1 MICTITL
8 SRGMLDLRPS
18 CNTKSS
24 MQALR
29 ENDIGLEK
37 VRICYSPFSRTT
49 HTARVATSVLN
60 IPFEGPQCKVSFVL
74 LRLLVKNPIHA
85 THSPG
90 SQVEKHG
97 FYVLET
103 GVASLYM
110 DV

>member
-1 MICTITL
+1 MICNITL

-49 HTARVATSVLN
+49 HTAKVAASVLD
-60 IPFEGPQCKVSFVL
+60 IPFEGPQCKVSFVV
-74 LRLLVKNPIHA
+74 LRLLGKNQIM
-85 THSPG
+85 
-90 SQVEKHG
+90 VVMFLK
-97 FYVLET
+97 LRM
-103 GVASLYM
+103 ASLYM
-110 DV
+110 DVQLLWLNS